1 MHHRRRDRFALS
13 ASLLLLL
20 TLAGCGPS
28 TRIVTSWRDPAVSVV
43 DGQYNKVLVV
53 CLLKDE
59 STRRVGEDRMVNFMN
74 GHGVASYSL
83 FGDQLEKINEAGM
96 NEKMIASGVDAVM
109 IMRLVDRNKES
120 VYVPGSTYPAHYAS
134 PYGYYGY
141 SYGYYSTP
149 GYVST
154 TTTYIVETAVYSTRR
169 NALIWTGTTSTVDP
183 TSLTGGVDE
192 IMQVVYDRMWRDGLI
207 VKPTTAP

>member
-1 MHHRRRDRFALS
+1 MRSTSTLLILASAILLS
-13 ASLLLLL
+13 AI
-20 TLAGCGPS
+20 TGCGPS
-28 TRIVTSWRDPAVSVV
+28 THIVTSWRDPNVTVV

-59 STRRVGEDRMVNFMN
+59 STRRVGEDRMVAFMN
-74 GHGVASYSL
+74 GHGVASYTV
-83 FGDQLEKINEAGM
+83 FGDHLEKINEQGM

-120 VYVPGSTYPAHYAS
+120 VYVPGSTYPAYYGS
-134 PYGYYGY
+134 PYGYYGH

-169 NALIWTGTTSTVDP
+169 NGLIWTGTTSTVDP
-183 TSLTGGVDE
+183 TSLTAGVDE
-192 IMQVVYDRMWRDGLI
+192 VMQVVYDQMRKDGLI
-207 VKPTTAP
+207 VSAPAPAK

>member
-1 MHHRRRDRFALS
+1 MRPATRLS
-13 ASLLLLL
+13 APLALLLLAL
-20 TLAGCGPS
+20 LAGCGPS
-28 TRIVTSWRDPAVSVV
+28 THIVTSWSDPNVKVV
-43 DGQYNKVLVV
+43 DGSYNKVLVV

-59 STRRVGEDRMVNFMN
+59 STRRVGEDRMVTFLN
-74 GHGVASYSL
+74 GHGVASYTI
-83 FGDQLEKINEAGM
+83 FGDQLEKINEQGM

-109 IMRLVDRNKES
+109 IMRLVDKNKES
-120 VYVPGSTYPAHYAS
+120 VYVPGSAYPAYYGS

-183 TSLTGGVDE
+183 TSLTASVDE
-192 IMQVVYDRMWRDGLI
+192 IMQVVYDRMRKDGLI
-207 VKPTTAP
+207 VNAPAPAK

>member
-1 MHHRRRDRFALS
+1 MRNPFPSFAL
-13 ASLLLLL
+13 ALPLAALL
-20 TLAGCGPS
+20 LAGCGPS
-28 TRIVTSWRDPAVSVV
+28 TRIVTSWRDPNVTVV

-74 GHGVASYSL
+74 GHGVASYTI

-109 IMRLVDRNKES
+109 IMRLVDKNKES
-120 VYVPGSTYPAHYAS
+120 VYVPGSTYPAYYGS

-154 TTTYIVETAVYSTRR
+154 TTTYTVETAVYSTRR

-183 TSLTGGVDE
+183 TSLSGSVDE
-192 IMQVVYDRMWRDGLI
+192 VMQVVYDRMWRDGLI
-207 VKPTTAP
+207 VKPTPAQ